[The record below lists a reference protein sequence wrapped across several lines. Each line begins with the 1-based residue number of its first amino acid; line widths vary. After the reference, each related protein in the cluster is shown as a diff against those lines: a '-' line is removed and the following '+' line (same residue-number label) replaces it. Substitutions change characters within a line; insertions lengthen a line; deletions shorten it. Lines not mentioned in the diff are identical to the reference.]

1 MLHDLYIVILY
12 SLIIYFLLLILTRL
26 MGRKLLSQM
35 TYFDFV
41 TAITIGTIGATFI
54 TVEVQGFIILLS
66 PVILSLLVILTGYI
80 TLKSVPARKIL
91 EGEPLVLIQNGK
103 ILENNLKNVRYN
115 IDDLMM
121 LLREKKVFNM
131 DEVEFAILE
140 PNGKLS
146 VQKKSQY
153 LPVSAKDLNIST
165 KYKGISSE
173 MIRDGEIV
181 HQNIEQNNLSYEWL
195 YNQLQNNDIE
205 NIDDVFLATL
215 STEGTLY
222 VDLKKDD
229 PKYNQIVEDE

>member
-41 TAITIGTIGATFI
+41 TGITIGTIGATFI
-54 TVEVQGFIILLS
+54 TVEVKGFIILLS
-66 PVILSLLVILTGYI
+66 PVILSLLVIATGYL

-103 ILENNLKNVRYN
+103 ILEDNLKNVRYN

-222 VDLKKDD
+222 VDLKKDE
-229 PKYNQIVEDE
+229 PKYNQKVEDD

>member
-1 MLHDLYIVILY
+1 LLHDLYIVILY

-66 PVILSLLVILTGYI
+66 PVILSLLVILTGYL

>member
-1 MLHDLYIVILY
+1 M
-12 SLIIYFLLLILTRL
+12 LILTRL

-66 PVILSLLVILTGYI
+66 PVILSLLVILTGYL

-222 VDLKKDD
+222 VDLKKDE

>member
-1 MLHDLYIVILY
+1 
-12 SLIIYFLLLILTRL
+12 
-26 MGRKLLSQM
+26 M

-205 NIDDVFLATL
+205 NIDDVFIATL

>member
-12 SLIIYFLLLILTRL
+12 SLIIYFLLLILTRF

-222 VDLKKDD
+222 VDLKKDE

>member
-1 MLHDLYIVILY
+1 M
-12 SLIIYFLLLILTRL
+12 LILTRL

-222 VDLKKDD
+222 VDLKKDE

>member
-1 MLHDLYIVILY
+1 M
-12 SLIIYFLLLILTRL
+12 ILTRL

-66 PVILSLLVILTGYI
+66 PVILSLLVILTGYL

-222 VDLKKDD
+222 VDLKKDE

>member
-66 PVILSLLVILTGYI
+66 PVILSLLVILTGYL

-222 VDLKKDD
+222 VDLKKDE

>member
-1 MLHDLYIVILY
+1 LLHDLYIVILY

-41 TAITIGTIGATFI
+41 TGITIGTIGATFI
-54 TVEVQGFIILLS
+54 TVEVKGFIILLS
-66 PVILSLLVILTGYI
+66 PVILSLLVIATGYL

-103 ILENNLKNVRYN
+103 ILEDNLKNVRYN

-222 VDLKKDD
+222 VDLKKDE
-229 PKYNQIVEDE
+229 PKYNQKVEDD

>member
-1 MLHDLYIVILY
+1 
-12 SLIIYFLLLILTRL
+12 LLILTRL

-66 PVILSLLVILTGYI
+66 PVILSLLVILTGYL

>member
-1 MLHDLYIVILY
+1 
-12 SLIIYFLLLILTRL
+12 
-26 MGRKLLSQM
+26 M

-103 ILENNLKNVRYN
+103 ILEDNLKNVRYN

>member
-12 SLIIYFLLLILTRL
+12 SLVIYFLLLILTRL

>member
-1 MLHDLYIVILY
+1 M
-12 SLIIYFLLLILTRL
+12 ILTRL

-222 VDLKKDD
+222 VDLKKDE

>member
-1 MLHDLYIVILY
+1 
-12 SLIIYFLLLILTRL
+12 
-26 MGRKLLSQM
+26 M

-66 PVILSLLVILTGYI
+66 PVILSLLVILTGYL

>member
-12 SLIIYFLLLILTRL
+12 SLVIYFLLLILTRL

-66 PVILSLLVILTGYI
+66 PVILSLLVILTGYL

>member
-1 MLHDLYIVILY
+1 
-12 SLIIYFLLLILTRL
+12 
-26 MGRKLLSQM
+26 M

-54 TVEVQGFIILLS
+54 TVEVQGF
-66 PVILSLLVILTGYI
+66 ILTGYI

>member
-1 MLHDLYIVILY
+1 LLHDLYIVILY
-12 SLIIYFLLLILTRL
+12 SLVIYFLLLILTRL